1 MCFGYDFFMK
11 KSLIITLC
19 IILMLLIGGAFFWNQ
34 RQAKIVYQPYTGT
47 DLTTEVKRT
56 FTPAQIKEWE
66 NKIRTTQETIAKF
79 DDKTTVETRINT
91 LFLLYTQQDFL
102 GHYGDAKKTIE
113 QALALEVSHNLLQVY
128 ASLLVKMGN
137 REAALPYIDIA
148 LRLMPLE
155 TNLWRTKIDI
165 QRAIVGPAQLATIED
180 TYKNALQATKSDINM
195 ITLYAAYLAELGRHE
210 EAITYWQIAQKT
222 YPANFAVYQAEI
234 DLLKK

>member
-1 MCFGYDFFMK
+1 
-11 KSLIITLC
+11 
-19 IILMLLIGGAFFWNQ
+19 MLLIGGAFFWHQ
-34 RQAKIVYQPYTGT
+34 RQTKIVYQPYTGT
-47 DLTTEVKRT
+47 DLNTEIKRPFPPEQT
-56 FTPAQIKEWE
+56 KEWE
-66 NKIRTTQETIAKF
+66 DKIRATQEIIEKF
-79 DDKTTVETRINT
+79 DDKTTLETRINT

-113 QALALEVSHNLLQVY
+113 QALTLETSHNLLQVY

-137 REAALPYIDIA
+137 REAALPYIDMA

-180 TYKNALQATKSDINM
+180 TYKNALQATKNDINM
-195 ITLYAAYLAELGRHE
+195 ITLYATYLAELGRHE

>member
-1 MCFGYDFFMK
+1 MK
-11 KSLIITLC
+11 KSLIIIVFVVL
-19 IILMLLIGGAFFWNQ
+19 ILFIGWVFLWNQ
-34 RQAKIVYQPYTGT
+34 KQAKIVYQPYNGT
-47 DLTTEVKRT
+47 DLTTQAKRT
-56 FTPAQIKEWE
+56 FSPEQIREWE
-66 NKIRTTQETIAKF
+66 DKIRTTQETIAKF

-91 LFLLYTQQDFL
+91 LFLLYSQQDFL
-102 GHYGDAKKTIE
+102 GHYGDAKKTLE

-137 REAALPYIDIA
+137 REAALPYIDMA

-165 QRAIVGPAQLATIED
+165 QRAIVGPSRLATIED

>member
-1 MCFGYDFFMK
+1 MK
-11 KSLIITLC
+11 KIIII
-19 IILMLLIGGAFFWNQ
+19 IILLAIIIGGVWFFENQ
-34 RQAKIVYQPYTGT
+34 KTSVTYTPYTGT
-47 DLTTEVKRT
+47 DLTLEVKRA
-56 FTPAQIKEWE
+56 FPPEQVKEWQT
-66 NKIRTTQETIAKF
+66 KIRTTQETIAKF

-102 GHYGDAKKTIE
+102 GYYGDAKKTLE

-137 REAALPYIDIA
+137 REAALPYIDMA

-180 TYKNALQATKSDINM
+180 TYKNALQATKNDINM
-195 ITLYAAYLAELGRHE
+195 ITLYASYLAELGRHE

-222 YPANFAVYQAEI
+222 HPANFAVYQAEI

>member
-1 MCFGYDFFMK
+1 
-11 KSLIITLC
+11 
-19 IILMLLIGGAFFWNQ
+19 MLLIGGVVLWNQ
-34 RQAKIVYQPYTGT
+34 RQTKIVYQPYTGT
-47 DLTTEVKRT
+47 DLNTEIKRP
-56 FTPAQIKEWE
+56 FPPEQIKEWE
-66 NKIRTTQETIAKF
+66 DKIRATQEIITKF
-79 DDKTTVETRINT
+79 DDKTTLETRVNT

-113 QALALEVSHNLLQVY
+113 QALTLETSHNLLQVY

-137 REAALPYIDIA
+137 REAALPYIDMA

-222 YPANFAVYQAEI
+222 FPTNFAVYQAEI